1 MIQQLTSDTH
11 LISEILDESKIKLSI
26 AFTPINHIIY
36 SDIVDIFNTY
46 EYENFLKIGKQKI
59 EQFTQYAT
67 EYALEH
73 WE

>member
-1 MIQQLTSDTH
+1 MIQQLTSDTQ

-26 AFTPINHIIY
+26 TFTPVNHIIY

-73 WE
+73 WG

>member
-26 AFTPINHIIY
+26 TFTPINHIIY
-36 SDIVDIFNTY
+36 SDIADIFNAH
-46 EYENFLKIGKQKI
+46 EYEDFLKMGKQKI

-73 WE
+73 WG